1 VAASVA
7 SPMRRTLLLGLFTA
21 LLLAPAAYADS
32 TTTKILRDCNDDG
45 VLEGHY
51 TPSEMRKARDS
62 IPTDLQEYS
71 DCADV
76 LSRALASLTSS
87 AGAPGGS
94 AGGAAPAATP
104 AQQFSD
110 TAVGGRVAAPTT
122 PADHQALADAAAGG
136 GQPVVVDGRAV
147 APAADFSSHVGRNS
161 LPSTLIVVLV
171 LLAGAVLAI
180 VVPTVRRRVLARK
193 AP

>member
-1 VAASVA
+1 
-7 SPMRRTLLLGLFTA
+7 MRWTLFLGLLA
-21 LLLAPAAYADS
+21 AMALAPAAYADS
-32 TTTKILRDCNDDG
+32 TTTKIIRDCNDDG

-51 TPSEMRKARDS
+51 TPSELRKARDS
-62 IPTDLQEYS
+62 LPTDVSEYS
-71 DCADV
+71 DCSDV
-76 LSRALASLTSS
+76 LSRALA
-87 AGAPGGS
+87 AGASSPGGGGGS
-94 AGGAAPAATP
+94 GSGGGGGASPSGTP
-104 AQQFSD
+104 SEQFSD

-136 GQPVVVDGRAV
+136 GQPVTVDGRAV
-147 APAADFSSHVGRNS
+147 APAADFSSHLGRNS

-171 LLAGAVLAI
+171 LLAGAALAI